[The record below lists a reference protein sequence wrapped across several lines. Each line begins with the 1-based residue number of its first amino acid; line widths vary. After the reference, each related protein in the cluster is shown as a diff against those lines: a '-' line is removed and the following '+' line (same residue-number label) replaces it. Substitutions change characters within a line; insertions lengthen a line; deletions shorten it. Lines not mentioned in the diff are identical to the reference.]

1 MGGASEHDQAR
12 SDAKPGPCQRTVTDL
27 RPATRGRDQ
36 MEGAHL
42 LVDETGAVDAARHA
56 AARSFMTN
64 DGGREARPSE
74 CRSARALR

>member
-1 MGGASEHDQAR
+1 MGGASEHDQAAVTR
-12 SDAKPGPCQRTVTDL
+12 SRA
-27 RPATRGRDQ
+27 PAREPSLTCVPPHAGRDQ

-56 AARSFMTN
+56 AACSFMTN
-64 DGGREARPSE
+64 DDGREARPSE